1 MTLAVIPARGG
12 SRRIPRKNVRP
23 FAGRPMIAHAIA
35 LAIGSGLFDDVIV
48 STDDAEI
55 AEVARG
61 CGASVPFVRPAA
73 LADDHTPTVP
83 VIAHAIDAVPRG
95 IPDGEPVCCLYPCVP
110 LLRASDL
117 AAGLALLHEGG
128 DLGFA
133 FPVVPF
139 PSPVQRALRRGPD
152 GRLSP
157 LQPEHV
163 ATRSQDL
170 EPAYHDAG
178 QCYWALARTWRAGRP
193 IHADGRGWV
202 MPAWRTID
210 VDVPDDWTRAEALY
224 RALNDTVPA

>member
-1 MTLAVIPARGG
+1 MRLAFSLPLIT
-12 SRRIPRKNVRP
+12 
-23 FAGRPMIAHAIA
+23 
-35 LAIGSGLFDDVIV
+35 GSGLLHGIVLGREVLPNPVGKLGFAEAAFGKADVYWVQGNIIGVEGDAIEQQKGFACDCCSSLV
-48 STDDAEI
+48 SICEW
-55 AEVARG
+55 
-61 CGASVPFVRPAA
+61 
-73 LADDHTPTVP
+73 
-83 VIAHAIDAVPRG
+83 VIACQSIRQACRQLGQVRRG
-95 IPDGEPVCCLYPCVP
+95 ISVGVP